1 MIRTTTIFMIGAMM
15 LSLGTTAVLAQ
26 GDAQPRAIFGDP
38 QAAQR
43 IDDYFNLMHQG
54 YAELEIFQ
62 DLGNANLLSKN
73 YESAA
78 FWFQRLLENST
89 DEDHSSRFYDRY
101 VYATKKSKGQL
112 PNDQKDWS
120 KEVMED
126 YKGQSVSQI
135 MAKTTIGIVA
145 KDQEMSGLPLV
156 EESLNDP
163 GAKIAVSTDGKV
175 AFFSRASLE
184 KPATGI
190 FSKKEM
196 VHTLYRAENVN
207 GTWKNIRKMA
217 VCPKHYSAKHPT
229 LSQDGSQLFFASNM
243 PGTYGKYDIYVVDVK
258 KDGSLGVAKNMGAK
272 VNTKKNEM
280 FPSWVNGSNLV
291 FASNGRKGQG
301 GLDLYV
307 VSVAGNRLGTSKNL
321 GDRVNSKYDDF
332 ALTFSPSKGMGF
344 VLSNRGDQKT
354 VSQYA
359 FTPKREKLNVVEKDD
374 QKLWNA
380 LNSENNTEYSST
392 LFEDE

>member
-1 MIRTTTIFMIGAMM
+1 MIRTTTIFMIGAIM
-15 LSLGTTAVLAQ
+15 LGLSTTAVLAQ
-26 GDAQPRAIFGDP
+26 GDAEPRAIFGDP

-43 IDDYFNLMHQG
+43 IDDYFDLMHQG

-78 FWFQRLLENST
+78 FWFERLLENTT
-89 DEDHSSRFYDRY
+89 DEDLRNRFYDRY
-101 VYATKKSKGQL
+101 VYASKKKKGLLQ
-112 PNDQKDWS
+112 NDQKDWS
-120 KEVMED
+120 QVVMED
-126 YKGQSVSQI
+126 YRGQSVSQI
-135 MAKTTIGIVA
+135 MAKTATGIAARENVL
-145 KDQEMSGLPLV
+145 S
-156 EESLNDP
+156 STDP
-163 GAKIAVSTDGKV
+163 AANHMDAPAPKIAVSADGKV
-175 AFFSRASLE
+175 AYFSKASLQ
-184 KPATGI
+184 KPNTGI
-190 FSKKEM
+190 FSKKE
-196 VHTLYRAENVN
+196 VVYTLYRAENIE
-207 GTWKNIRKMA
+207 GEWKNITPLA

-229 LSQDGSQLFFASNM
+229 LSHDGSQLFFASNM
-243 PGTYGKYDIYVVDVK
+243 PGTYGKFDIYVADVK
-258 KDGSLGVAKNMGAK
+258 KDGSLGIAKNMGSK
-272 VNTKKNEM
+272 VNTRKDEM

-307 VSVAGNRLGTSKNL
+307 VSVSGNRLGTSKNL
-321 GDRVNSKYDDF
+321 GDRINSKYDDF

-359 FTPKREKLNVVEKDD
+359 FAPKEKLNVVEKDD